1 MTVRLVQQVMKDANI
16 EVECID
22 SYPAEVTI
30 EVNGEEVFKCAQR
43 DLFRKYQ
50 WPAKP
55 RIIAALRALKSA

>member
-1 MTVRLVQQVMKDANI
+1 MRLVQEVLKGANI

-30 EVNGEEVFKCAQR
+30 EVNGEVVFQCPQR
-43 DLFRKYQ
+43 DLFRKYN